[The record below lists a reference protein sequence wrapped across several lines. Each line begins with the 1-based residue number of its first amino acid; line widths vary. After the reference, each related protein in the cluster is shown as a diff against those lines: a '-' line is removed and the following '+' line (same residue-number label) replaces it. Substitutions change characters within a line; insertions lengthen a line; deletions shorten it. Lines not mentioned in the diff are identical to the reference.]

1 MTISVSRA
9 VIESGL
15 LPKRLLDEFRKWG
28 APLALPEHVAESD
41 ALVSANAIRVIEEAL
56 EEEGYQITRETDLE
70 ALQQY
75 LQTQQIGTL
84 SLAINGERKDFQV
97 AYGRL
102 SGSNEILIPWRAD
115 GVQDV
120 MTNGETY
127 LEYFEGQQCCHQYF
141 KDVTEL
147 FFGEQKSFMRCSLG
161 RLDKGPDNGDA

>member
-1 MTISVSRA
+1 MTTSVSKA

-15 LPKRLLDEFRKWG
+15 LPKRLLEEFRKWG
-28 APLALPEHVAESD
+28 SPLALPEDLADSE
-41 ALVSANAIRVIEEAL
+41 ALVSLNVIRVIEEAL

-75 LQTQQIGTL
+75 LQTQKIGIL
-84 SLAINGERKDFQV
+84 SLGLEGERRDFQV

-102 SGSNEILIPWRAD
+102 SGSNDILIPWRAD

-127 LEYFEGQQCCHQYF
+127 LKCTDETGQVFYQYF
-141 KDVTEL
+141 QDVTEL

-161 RLDKGPDNGDA
+161 QLEKGI